1 MSRFNCILLL
11 LVAVTFLPG
20 VISAA
25 PALKGKINHISVES
39 VDSPGFNPGSHAAS
53 TSTPDWCMIE
63 ADYSFDA
70 EKNAWSDNVELRWTV
85 AVSAGSN
92 KLYLLTRNVNYRDI
106 ELSRR
111 HYVSIFIPPVFFE
124 RYGSGRRLETSRISV
139 YVELYVSGKR
149 IASKERRGIGVP
161 SGEWWAETSKMKR
174 MDGRLL
180 PRYMTPFSVVDTH
193 YYDTEINDKK

>member
-1 MSRFNCILLL
+1 MSRYNCILLL
-11 LVAVTFLPG
+11 LLTGILLPG

-25 PALKGKINHISVES
+25 PVLKGKINHVTVES
-39 VDSPGFNPGSHAAS
+39 IGSPGFNPGSHAVS
-53 TSTPDWCMIE
+53 TSTPNWCMIE
-63 ADYSFDA
+63 ADYSFEGD
-70 EKNAWSDNVELRWTV
+70 KNGWSDNVELRWIV
-85 AVSAGSN
+85 AVSTASN

-106 ELSRR
+106 DLSRR
-111 HYVSIFIPPVFFE
+111 HNVSIFIPPVFFE
-124 RYGSGRRLETSRISV
+124 RYANRRLDTSRVSV

-149 IASKERRGIGVP
+149 ISGKDRRGNGAP
-161 SGEWWAETSKMKR
+161 SGEWWADTSKMKR